1 VSLPDPETVVAR
13 ARDTDPDTSD
23 ATANVAVTGR
33 VDADAVDRTDEGYVG
48 DTAGALGRL
57 AAATAVDEDAA
68 IHYPEP
74 DFAADGPWLVLAPL
88 SGFASTVS
96 AGVGRADVTLDYD
109 ADADPH
115 SDRLDALVSDL
126 LEASRPTHEHYPV
139 ADDDSGVFTRGMTT
153 FALDSLSVDDDL
165 TATFELST
173 TPATRPSDVESRFA
187 SVERVRA
194 VDYETVAG
202 VERSDPS
209 PALRDAVESAHRSE
223 RGDCEYDWLPDPG
236 VFAAIP
242 GGEKVAFGTGRPG
255 EGEFAKTEFEA
266 CRDLL
271 AAVLS
276 APEVVA

>member
-1 VSLPDPETVVAR
+1 MSLPDPETVVAR
-13 ARDTDPDTSD
+13 AQDSDQDTSD
-23 ATANVAVTGR
+23 ATANVVITGR
-33 VDADAVDRTDEGYVG
+33 VDADAVHCTDDGYVG

-57 AAATAVDEDAA
+57 AAATAVDEDTA

-96 AGVGRADVTLDYD
+96 TGVGRADVTLDYD
-109 ADADPH
+109 AAADPH
-115 SDRLDALVSDL
+115 SGRLEALVSDL
-126 LEASRPTHEHYPV
+126 LEAARPTHEHYPV
-139 ADDDSGVFTRGMTT
+139 ADDTSGVFRRGMTT
-153 FALDSLSVDDDL
+153 FTLDSLSVDDDL
-165 TATFELST
+165 TATFEVST

-187 SVERVRA
+187 AVERVRA

-223 RGDCEYDWLPDPG
+223 RGGCEYDWLPDPD

-255 EGEFAKTEFEA
+255 AGKFEQAEFET

-271 AAVLS
+271 ATVLS
-276 APEVVA
+276 TPEVVA